1 MKEDL
6 ILIEAFS
13 FIKTKVIW
21 FTTVRWDHLVF
32 VLLPKIYQNEN
43 RLVFTI
49 IQVILI

>member
-6 ILIEAFS
+6 VLIEAFS
-13 FIKTKVIW
+13 FIKIKVIS
-21 FTTVRWDHLVF
+21 FTTIRWDHLIL
-32 VLLPKIYQNEN
+32 VLLPKIYQNGN